1 MKYNFDEV
9 IDRSKNHAAKYD
21 ERIKKFG
28 TEDVIP
34 LWIADMDFKTAQPI
48 IDALEARAREGIW
61 GYTSRDNSYFE
72 AYADWQEKRHGWKP
86 DVKNMSY
93 ALGVVPSLSAIVKL
107 FTPLSGKVMI
117 QTPVYPEFYDVIEAW
132 DRTVIENRLVEEN
145 GNWSIDWKD
154 FEEKASQAS
163 LFILCSPHNPLGIVW
178 ERKDLKRMF
187 SICKKYSVP
196 VVSDEIHS
204 DLVFHG
210 KKHIPSALV
219 DPDVITC
226 ISCTKTFNLAG
237 LQACT
242 IVFSDARQKEV
253 FDRYWA
259 KMDIHRNNAF
269 SLIAMETAL
278 NEGEEWLDQ
287 LLAYLSDNIDFV
299 VDYCREHIPSIKPMR
314 PDATYLV
321 WLDRRDLH
329 LNQEELNTFFIQE
342 AKLGLNNGGD
352 FERGLEGYMRLNV
365 ACPRSV
371 LKQAMKQLEKVVNR
385 RNERK

>member
-1 MKYNFDEV
+1 MKYNFDEI

-28 TEDVIP
+28 REDVIP

-48 IDALEARAREGIW
+48 IDALESRAREGIW
-61 GYTSRDNSYFE
+61 GYTSRDASYFE
-72 AYADWQEKRHGWKP
+72 AYAEWQKKRHGWKP

-196 VVSDEIHS
+196 VLSDEIHS

-321 WLDRRDLH
+321 WLDCRDLH

-371 LKQAMKQLEKVVNR
+371 LKQAMKQLEKAVNR

>member
-210 KKHIPSALV
+210 KKQIPSALV

-321 WLDRRDLH
+321 WLDCRDLH

>member
-1 MKYNFDEV
+1 MKYNFDEI

-28 TEDVIP
+28 REDVIP

-48 IDALEARAREGIW
+48 IDALESRAREGIW
-61 GYTSRDNSYFE
+61 GYTSRDASYFE
-72 AYADWQEKRHGWKP
+72 AYAEWQKKRHGWKP

-178 ERKDLKRMF
+178 ERKDLERMF

-242 IVFSDARQKEV
+242 VVFSDARQKEV
-253 FDRYWA
+253 FDR
-259 KMDIHRNNAF
+259 
-269 SLIAMETAL
+269 
-278 NEGEEWLDQ
+278 
-287 LLAYLSDNIDFV
+287 
-299 VDYCREHIPSIKPMR
+299 
-314 PDATYLV
+314 
-321 WLDRRDLH
+321 
-329 LNQEELNTFFIQE
+329 
-342 AKLGLNNGGD
+342 
-352 FERGLEGYMRLNV
+352 
-365 ACPRSV
+365 
-371 LKQAMKQLEKVVNR
+371 
-385 RNERK
+385 

>member
-321 WLDRRDLH
+321 WLDCRDLH

-342 AKLGLNNGGD
+342 ARLGLNNGGD

-371 LKQAMKQLEKVVNR
+371 LKQAMKQLEKAVNR

>member
-1 MKYNFDEV
+1 MKYNFDEI

-28 TEDVIP
+28 REDVIP

-321 WLDRRDLH
+321 WLDCRDLH

-352 FERGLEGYMRLNV
+352 FERGLESYMRLNV

-371 LKQAMKQLEKVVNR
+371 LKQAMKQLEKAVNR
-385 RNERK
+385 RNESK

>member
-287 LLAYLSDNIDFV
+287 LLGYLSDNIDFV

-321 WLDRRDLH
+321 WLDCRDLH

>member
-1 MKYNFDEV
+1 MKYNFDEI

-61 GYTSRDNSYFE
+61 GYTSRDDSYFE

-86 DVKNMSY
+86 DIKNMSY

-321 WLDRRDLH
+321 WLDCRDLY

-342 AKLGLNNGGD
+342 TRLGLNNGGD

-371 LKQAMKQLEKVVNR
+371 LKQAMKQLEKAVNR

>member
-1 MKYNFDEV
+1 MKYNFDEI

-28 TEDVIP
+28 REDVIP

-154 FEEKASQAS
+154 FEEKAREAS
-163 LFILCSPHNPLGIVW
+163 MFILCSPHNPLGIVW
-178 ERKDLKRMF
+178 ERTDLERMF

-287 LLAYLSDNIDFV
+287 LLVYLSDNIDFV
-299 VDYCREHIPSIKPMR
+299 VDYCREHIPSIQPMR

-321 WLDRRDLH
+321 WLDCRDLH

-371 LKQAMKQLEKVVNR
+371 LKQAMKQLEKAVNR

>member
-1 MKYNFDEV
+1 MKYNFDEI

-28 TEDVIP
+28 REDVIP

-48 IDALEARAREGIW
+48 IDALESRAREGIW
-61 GYTSRDNSYFE
+61 GYTSRDASYFE
-72 AYADWQEKRHGWKP
+72 AYAEWQKKRHGWKP

-117 QTPVYPEFYDVIEAW
+117 QTPVYPELYDVIEAW

-178 ERKDLKRMF
+178 ERKDLERMF
-187 SICKKYSVP
+187 SICKKYSVL

-242 IVFSDARQKEV
+242 VVFSDARQKEV

-287 LLAYLSDNIDFV
+287 LLVYLSDNIDFV
-299 VDYCREHIPSIKPMR
+299 VGYCREHIPSIKPMR

-321 WLDRRDLH
+321 WLDCRDLH

-371 LKQAMKQLEKVVNR
+371 LKQAMKQLEKAVNR

>member
-1 MKYNFDEV
+1 MKYNFDEI

-61 GYTSRDNSYFE
+61 GYTSRDDSYFE

-86 DVKNMSY
+86 DIKNMSY

-196 VVSDEIHS
+196 VLSDEIHS

-321 WLDRRDLH
+321 WLDCRDLH
-329 LNQEELNTFFIQE
+329 LNQEELNTFFIQK

-371 LKQAMKQLEKVVNR
+371 LKQAMKQLEKAVNR

>member
-287 LLAYLSDNIDFV
+287 LLVYLSDNIDFV
-299 VDYCREHIPSIKPMR
+299 VGYCREHIPSIKPMR

-321 WLDRRDLH
+321 WLDCRDLH

-371 LKQAMKQLEKVVNR
+371 LKQAMKQLEKAVNR

>member
-1 MKYNFDEV
+1 MKYNFDTV

-34 LWIADMDFKTAQPI
+34 LWVADMDFKTAQPI
-48 IDALEARAREGIW
+48 IDALESRAKEGIW
-61 GYTSRDNSYFE
+61 GYTSRDDSYFE
-72 AYADWQEKRHGWKP
+72 AYANWQEKRHGWKP
-86 DVKNMSY
+86 YVRKMSY

-117 QTPVYPEFYDVIEAW
+117 QTPVYPEFYDVVEAW

-178 ERKDLKRMF
+178 ERKDLERMF

-210 KKHIPSALV
+210 KRHIPSALV

-226 ISCTKTFNLAG
+226 ISCTKTFNLA
-237 LQACT
+237 
-242 IVFSDARQKEV
+242 
-253 FDRYWA
+253 
-259 KMDIHRNNAF
+259 
-269 SLIAMETAL
+269 SLVAMETAL

-299 VDYCREHIPSIKPMR
+299 VEYCRKHIPSIKPVR

-321 WLDRRDLH
+321 WLDCRDLQ

-371 LKQAMKQLEKVVNR
+371 LKQAMKQLEKAVNE

>member
-1 MKYNFDEV
+1 MKYNFDEI

-28 TEDVIP
+28 REDVIP

-321 WLDRRDLH
+321 WLDCRDLH

>member
-1 MKYNFDEV
+1 MKYNFDEI

-34 LWIADMDFKTAQPI
+34 LWIADMGFKTAQPI
-48 IDALEARAREGIW
+48 IDALESRAREGIW
-61 GYTSRDNSYFE
+61 GYTSRNESYFE

-86 DVKNMSY
+86 DIKNMSY

-242 IVFSDARQKEV
+242 VVFSDARQKEV

-287 LLAYLSDNIDFV
+287 LLIYLSDNIDFV

-321 WLDRRDLH
+321 WLDCRDLH

-371 LKQAMKQLEKVVNR
+371 LKQAMKQLEKAVNR
-385 RNERK
+385 RIERK